1 MHAPERVPEREKLA
15 AHHRS
20 CCGHTR
26 TKMDECDEAE
36 TPERGDLSIECDQ
49 ILPELFIPTLP
60 QTCQRRR
67 VLSFPRG
74 RGAGASGLPG
84 RDGGFAE
91 AFRAREKKMY
101 ADTCPC

>member
-1 MHAPERVPEREKLA
+1 MHAPERVPERQKLV

-84 RDGGFAE
+84 RDGGFAGTY
-91 AFRAREKKMY
+91 FPRGSKNR

>member
-1 MHAPERVPEREKLA
+1 MHAPERVPERQKLA
-15 AHHRS
+15 AQHRLCRRS
-20 CCGHTR
+20 NRQTNWDSER
-26 TKMDECDEAE
+26 AE
-36 TPERGDLSIECDQ
+36 TAERGDLSIECDQ

-84 RDGGFAE
+84 RDEGFAGTY
-91 AFRAREKKMY
+91 FPRGSKNR